1 MIGPGEP
8 GMIHKEER
16 PDSTPFPPTGADDS
30 SVAAAW
36 TEFLETHAWS
46 YYITLTFR
54 APPSAQNAHRKFR
67 RWLHRINRQRFGH
80 NYYRYHSGVPWA
92 RSSEQQSRGALH
104 YHALIGACPNL
115 DVEAAT
121 ADWKKLAGIARIR
134 RYVPGG
140 GAAGYLAKVY
150 SRDGRGEIDVGG
162 DWTKLRR
169 R

>member
-1 MIGPGEP
+1 MEDL
-8 GMIHKEER
+8 R
-16 PDSTPFPPTGADDS
+16 R
-30 SVAAAW
+30 
-36 TEFLETHAWS
+36 LEA
-46 YYITLTFR
+46 L
-54 APPSAQNAHRKFR
+54 
-67 RWLHRINRQRFGH
+67 
-80 NYYRYHSGVPWA
+80 V
-92 RSSEQQSRGALH
+92 EQQVGALTGKL
-104 YHALIGACPNL
+104 YS
-115 DVEAAT
+115 AT